1 VIASKHQTAEAYEGY
16 PAYKAYLLAHGA
28 KNQAHS
34 GYTLWSHLSGVYDI
48 LQRAKQPEYVCTA
61 GLFHS
66 VYGTRSF
73 KPVTIEKTKRAEV
86 AELIGQQAEA
96 LAFAFC
102 ELPRPK
108 LFEVALRSKQIP
120 KDISAFAHSGNE
132 AQTRFYQD
140 LLALECA
147 NLIEQRQIHEFP
159 SLARHAQS
167 LRILDAEGF
176 CI

>member
-1 VIASKHQTAEAYEGY
+1 VIANDRFNQ
-16 PAYKAYLLAHGA
+16 YKAYLLAHSA
-28 KNQAHS
+28 DKQAHS
-34 GYTLWSHLSGVYDI
+34 GLTLWSHLSGVHDI
-48 LQRAKQPEYVCTA
+48 LQRAKQPGYVCTA

-73 KPVTIEKTKRAEV
+73 KPVTIDKSRRAEV
-86 AELIGQQAEA
+86 AELIGQEAEV
-96 LAFAFC
+96 LAYAFC

-108 LFEVALRSKQIP
+108 LFETALHSKREPPEIN
-120 KDISAFAHSGNE
+120 AFAQSGNT
-132 AQTRFYQD
+132 AQTQFYQD

-147 NLIEQRQIHEFP
+147 NLLEQRVLHEFP

-167 LRILDAEGF
+167 LRMLDSEGF

>member
-1 VIASKHQTAEAYEGY
+1 VIVNK
-16 PAYKAYLLAHGA
+16 YKEYLLAHSA
-28 KNQAHS
+28 DKQAHS
-34 GYTLWSHLSGVYDI
+34 GHTLWSHLSGVHDI
-48 LQRAKQPEYVCTA
+48 LHRAKQPEYVCIA

-66 VYGTRSF
+66 VYGTKSF
-73 KPVTIEKTKRAEV
+73 KPVTIEKTKRAQV
-86 AELIGQQAEA
+86 AELIGQEAEA

-108 LFEVALRSKQIP
+108 LFEAALRSKQTPSEIN
-120 KDISAFAHSGNE
+120 AFAQSGNE
-132 AQTRFYQD
+132 AQTQFYQD

-147 NLIEQRQIHEFP
+147 NLLEQRVLQEFP

-167 LRILDAEGF
+167 LRMLDSEGF

>member
-1 VIASKHQTAEAYEGY
+1 MIPIKYH
-16 PAYKAYLLAHGA
+16 KYLLAHSA
-28 KNQAHS
+28 DQKAHS
-34 GYTLWSHLSGVYDI
+34 GLSLWSHLQGVHRI
-48 LQRAKQPEYVCTA
+48 LQEAKQPDYVCIA

-73 KPVTIEKTKRAEV
+73 KPVTIDKSRRREV
-86 AELIGQQAEA
+86 SALIGESAEA

-108 LFEVALRSKQIP
+108 LFEAALRAKHTPPEIAAYVVGS
-120 KDISAFAHSGNE
+120 NE
-132 AQTRFYQD
+132 TQFYQD

-147 NLIEQRQIHEFP
+147 NLQEQRVLHEFP

-167 LRILDAEGF
+167 LGMLDAEGF

>member
-1 VIASKHQTAEAYEGY
+1 VIASK
-16 PAYKAYLLAHGA
+16 YKDYLLAHSA
-28 KNQAHS
+28 DKQAHS
-34 GYTLWSHLSGVYDI
+34 GLTLWSHLSGVHDI
-48 LQRAKQPEYVCTA
+48 LQRAKQPEYICIA

-66 VYGTRSF
+66 VYGTKSF
-73 KPVTIEKTKRAEV
+73 KPVTIEKTKRNEV
-86 AELIGQQAEA
+86 AELIGQEAEA

-108 LFEVALRSKQIP
+108 LFEAALRSKQIP
-120 KDISAFAHSGNE
+120 KEINAFAQSGDE
-132 AQTRFYQD
+132 AQPQFYQD

-147 NLIEQRQIHEFP
+147 NLLEQRVLQEFP

-167 LRILDAEGF
+167 LRMLDSEGF